1 MADVEST
8 EIFCRSLIRVASILL
23 YLRWLWFFDV
33 LWTCESEAQ
42 EIECHREFGKDLDCG
57 CGTDAGLSA
66 SCHVK
71 YHELQF
77 GSWDR
82 LGHWAGAWCGIRK
95 LPRGFLKHS
104 FCVHDCLALQMGGQI
119 VPSTVLM
126 RDQIVLSHL
135 QRVSS
140 IFFTWWLEFPAC
152 SSTFCLSR
160 LVKQCAVP
168 QCKPAKTCSS
178 DSCCGPFNA
187 TYSALNFEQC
197 LTYAHIDAHLQDLL
211 CRMEMTP
218 LALPSWILLT
228 LFSHVVLTVRSC
240 IKLYM
245 WGFLKMGDPQWFTM
259 ENPKQKWMIWGCP
272 HDFGKLQM

>member
-1 MADVEST
+1 M
-8 EIFCRSLIRVASILL
+8 
-23 YLRWLWFFDV
+23 
-33 LWTCESEAQ
+33 
-42 EIECHREFGKDLDCG
+42 
-57 CGTDAGLSA
+57 
-66 SCHVK
+66 SCK

-82 LGHWAGAWCGIRK
+82 LGHWAEHWCGIRK
-95 LPRGFLKHS
+95 LPRGFLMYS

-135 QRVSS
+135 PRVSS

-152 SSTFCLSR
+152 SSTFCLSK

-187 TYSALNFEQC
+187 IYSALNFEQC

-245 WGFLKMGDPQWFTM
+245 WGFQWGIPNGLPWKIPNKNGWFGGAPMTSESSRCDFLGHPEPGEVHNVYGSDTVRWAARNTLMVCSLVKMPIQDLGIPY
-259 ENPKQKWMIWGCP
+259 
-272 HDFGKLQM
+272 GKLT

>member
-1 MADVEST
+1 MSCKIPWTTVWLLGSLGPLG
-8 EIFCRSLIRVASILL
+8 RSMV
-23 YLRWLWFFDV
+23 WHPE
-33 LWTCESEAQ
+33 TP
-42 EIECHREFGKDLDCG
+42 K
-57 CGTDAGLSA
+57 
-66 SCHVK
+66 
-71 YHELQF
+71 
-77 GSWDR
+77 
-82 LGHWAGAWCGIRK
+82 
-95 LPRGFLKHS
+95 GFLKAQLLCS
-104 FCVHDCLALQMGGQI
+104 WLFGPPNGGQI

-272 HDFGKLQM
+272 HDFGKLQMWFSHPEPGEVHNVYGSDTVRAHSAGQQETPWWSAVWSRCQSKIWGYPMVN